1 MTPKTDSIQAS
12 VPSLTMGNIIT
23 IGFQAFRLNF
33 NDHFV
38 RSLLS
43 HLWLWLAVFGGIIIF
58 AVVFLVVNLF
68 LTGALGSSNPAVG
81 FVGAVLGA
89 TFALPLMLFPFARMA
104 AVSGLMMRMGFNTL
118 QKRVEPNELFRQVIL
133 RRLWAYWLAWVL
145 FDLILLLA
153 YGSFAA
159 VGFYAYVLLAPA
171 WRELLTQ
178 IVDPQLSGTFVLVS
192 VALGAIYVLGATMA
206 GLYLAARLGFFDAVL
221 AIENHYS
228 AIEALIR
235 SWNLTRG
242 KGWSILT
249 IGFALWVILLPIV
262 LLSSS
267 INLFVP
273 FVSLVTG
280 VITFPLWQAV
290 KAVNFYDLATAK
302 VGISFDLSVA
312 SMDPRRFL
320 RRVAMQTPEG
330 VDLDF
335 ALGGIGSRTIAWLID
350 QMIVYLGLTLL
361 WLGGAWVYFY
371 ALLPVIS
378 ARFGRVSVDDLNLWT
393 VAIAGILT
401 FALTNGYFIT
411 WETLWRGQTPGKRLA
426 KIRVVRDDGQPIGV
440 KEAALR
446 SFVGWFD
453 LGFFFIGLILVLFGR
468 SEKRLGDMAAGTLVI
483 QEDNSSQQQTATVPT
498 VFSTITQDT
507 VEILQ
512 SQTDPAALSVDHY
525 FVLQNFLGHRSGL
538 SPADRQ
544 QVTAKL
550 ARQLRSLLWPDSP
563 NHLGTIPD
571 ETLVEAAYLVC
582 RPGGDRS

>member
-1 MTPKTDSIQAS
+1 MTPKNDSIQAS

-58 AVVFLVVNLF
+58 AVVLLVVNLF
-68 LTGALGSSNPAVG
+68 LTGALGVSTAVAG
-81 FVGAVLGA
+81 FIAAVLG
-89 TFALPLMLFPFARMA
+89 TIFALPLMLFPFARMA

-145 FDLILLLA
+145 FDLILLLV
-153 YGSFAA
+153 YGAFAA

-171 WRELLTQ
+171 WRALLTQ
-178 IVDPQLSGTFVLVS
+178 IVDSQLSGTFVLVS
-192 VALGAIYVLGATMA
+192 VALGAIYVLSATMA

-249 IGFALWVILLPIV
+249 IGFALGVILLPIL
-262 LLSSS
+262 LLSST

-378 ARFGRVSVDDLNLWT
+378 AKFGRVSVDDLNLWT
-393 VAIAGILT
+393 LAIAGILT

-453 LGFFFIGLILVLFGR
+453 LGFFFMGLILVLFGR

-483 QEDNSSQQQTATVPT
+483 QEEYSAQQQTATVPT

-538 SPADRQ
+538 SSADRQ

-582 RPGGDRS
+582 RPGGDLV